1 MLLNLATGHNSKPLS
16 DQNLNH
22 LALLGF
28 SEPKHLYVKSSVLSV
43 L

>member
-1 MLLNLATGHNSKPLS
+1 MLLNLATGHNGKPLH
-16 DQNLNH
+16 DHNLNN
-22 LALLGF
+22 LALSGF